1 MAKEMAQQAKVF
13 ASKPDDPRLIL
24 MSHTQNK

>member
-1 MAKEMAQQAKVF
+1 MAEEMAQQAKLF

-24 MSHTQNK
+24 ISHPQNK